1 MSTGGWELPEC
12 SPCTLRGKGRNSC
25 KLNILFISILHLD
38 AACTLSL
45 AAVSGRDGVVLA
57 VGDRPAEVE
66 AEPVLEGELVRPAP
80 GGEVAGA
87 VDFIGG
93 GVGVRRAR
101 VAVAAILGVEKVWK
115 TFGK

>member
-38 AACTLSL
+38 AACALSL

-80 GGEVAGA
+80 G
-87 VDFIGG
+87 VD
-93 GVGVRRAR
+93 
-101 VAVAAILGVEKVWK
+101 L
-115 TFGK
+115 